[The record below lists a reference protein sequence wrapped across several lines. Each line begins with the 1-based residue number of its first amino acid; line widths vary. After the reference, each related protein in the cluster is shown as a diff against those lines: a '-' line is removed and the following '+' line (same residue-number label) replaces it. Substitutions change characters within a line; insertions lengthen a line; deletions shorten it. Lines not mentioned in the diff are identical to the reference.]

1 MASVYDKIDAKF
13 SFNGD
18 FIPGRDGDIGDTS
31 SDQIQSLIQE
41 IQSVVNSSLG
51 DWLEHPS
58 YGAGLDDFIGEAN
71 TKDTS
76 EQIKIRIFDS
86 LVANNVVKKEDL
98 SVVTIP
104 VGPNSIMAIVRVRAQ
119 STPNN
124 SLEQALIAVSM
135 VFDYNEKG
143 VLFLEEA

>member
-1 MASVYDKIDAKF
+1 MPTNYDKIDAKF
-13 SFNGD
+13 SWNGD
-18 FIPGRDGDIGDTS
+18 LIPGKDGDIADTS

-71 TKDTS
+71 TKETS
-76 EQIKIRIFDS
+76 EFIKVRLFDS

-98 SVVTIP
+98 SIVTIP
-104 VGPNSIMAIVRVRAQ
+104 VGPNSIMAVVRVKAQ
-119 STPNN
+119 ATPNN
-124 SLEQALIAVSM
+124 SLEQALIAVTM
-135 VFDYNEKG
+135 IFDYNEQG
-143 VLFLEEA
+143 VFFLEEA